1 MKKKEL
7 DLRNVFGNTPFWTV
21 NKKMCEFLGF
31 EATLILQHFYDL
43 ETKVFNGEFYQTH
56 DQITLHLGLKR
67 RRIENAINLLKDSG
81 FLTVTKKGLPQQNY
95 YKIENAN
102 LATFLF
108 YQKTF
113 PQSVINSGLGATKN
127 TV

>member
-1 MKKKEL
+1 MRKEP
-7 DLRNVFGNTPFWTV
+7 DLKDLFGNTPFWTI
-21 NKKMCEFLGF
+21 NKKMCHLVGF
-31 EATLILQHFYDL
+31 EATLIIQHFHDL
-43 ETKVFNGEFYQTH
+43 QSKVFNGEFYQTH

-95 YKIENAN
+95 YKVNNAN
-102 LATFLF
+102 LATFLL
-108 YQKTF
+108 YGDVLSK
-113 PQSVINSGLGATKN
+113 SVINSGLGTTKI